1 MSGRFVWPAE
11 LTTTGREGRWAPFQL
26 DQSVAT
32 HIVRFHP
39 KPVSCKTVFLQLLI
53 QNPLLFRWTE
63 GKAFSPPLTLLSC
76 QSAKGARLCHCFLFI
91 VISSMPKLI
100 VCQCCS
106 QNWFQVLVRHSF
118 RSSRLAELSVV
129 KGEVR
134 KTFSMLTLPLQS
146 AQHRMCVNMEYRV
159 KISQLVVKDMF
170 WPLPWTW
177 TESLEWSA
185 GGGARQIGGFQ
196 LGRGEI
202 DTLNMDGFGCG
213 LVGWVWW
220 VCVGDGWVVSE
231 SVDSGCHKLS
241 ENIWFVWSKTS
252 YSGDKWRCHRCGT
265 PNNGKIGL
273 LSLWSV
279 KRWVVQYWTR
289 QCQQCSFEQH

>member
-1 MSGRFVWPAE
+1 MIICLCRALFSFSPDSPKE
-11 LTTTGREGRWAPFQL
+11 LRLQAGQLVRSFINPSSYISIWVLLHCAILFTFLWSNCIAKISERQVRVTGRVDNNWSRGEVSCICNNAFV
-26 DQSVAT
+26 QSVAT

-146 AQHRMCVNMEYRV
+146 AQSAQCV
-159 KISQLVVKDMF
+159 
-170 WPLPWTW
+170 WT
-177 TESLEWSA
+177 
-185 GGGARQIGGFQ
+185 
-196 LGRGEI
+196 
-202 DTLNMDGFGCG
+202 
-213 LVGWVWW
+213 
-220 VCVGDGWVVSE
+220 
-231 SVDSGCHKLS
+231 
-241 ENIWFVWSKTS
+241 
-252 YSGDKWRCHRCGT
+252 
-265 PNNGKIGL
+265 
-273 LSLWSV
+273 
-279 KRWVVQYWTR
+279 
-289 QCQQCSFEQH
+289 

>member
-11 LTTTGREGRWAPFQL
+11 LTTTGREGRWAAF
-26 DQSVAT
+26 DQSVTT

-146 AQHRMCVNMEYRV
+146 AQSAQCV
-159 KISQLVVKDMF
+159 
-170 WPLPWTW
+170 WT
-177 TESLEWSA
+177 
-185 GGGARQIGGFQ
+185 
-196 LGRGEI
+196 
-202 DTLNMDGFGCG
+202 
-213 LVGWVWW
+213 
-220 VCVGDGWVVSE
+220 
-231 SVDSGCHKLS
+231 
-241 ENIWFVWSKTS
+241 
-252 YSGDKWRCHRCGT
+252 
-265 PNNGKIGL
+265 
-273 LSLWSV
+273 
-279 KRWVVQYWTR
+279 
-289 QCQQCSFEQH
+289 

>member
-1 MSGRFVWPAE
+1 MPLQSSLFILSRFSQRAETAGRPAGEIFHQPVELHFYLSSLAFAPSYLHLYRKTALLKYLSGRFVWPAE

-26 DQSVAT
+26 DQSVT
-32 HIVRFHP
+32 TRIVRFHP

-146 AQHRMCVNMEYRV
+146 AQSAQCV
-159 KISQLVVKDMF
+159 
-170 WPLPWTW
+170 WT
-177 TESLEWSA
+177 
-185 GGGARQIGGFQ
+185 
-196 LGRGEI
+196 
-202 DTLNMDGFGCG
+202 
-213 LVGWVWW
+213 
-220 VCVGDGWVVSE
+220 
-231 SVDSGCHKLS
+231 
-241 ENIWFVWSKTS
+241 
-252 YSGDKWRCHRCGT
+252 
-265 PNNGKIGL
+265 
-273 LSLWSV
+273 
-279 KRWVVQYWTR
+279 
-289 QCQQCSFEQH
+289 